1 MLRTF
6 RHGSPRPPPPTWVMI
21 GGVWR
26 GERHGSSAPGVRL
39 CMDDRERPT
48 TNQPLNAPGPR
59 PKVTPV
65 LAVIGLVLLIAAIFL
80 VISLLRYNT

>member
-6 RHGSPRPPPPTWVMI
+6 RHTSPGPPPPTWVI
-21 GGVWR
+21 GRWWSR
-26 GERHGSSAPGVRL
+26 ERHGASVTGVRRS
-39 CMDDRERPT
+39 MDDRDFPT

-59 PKVTPV
+59 PKVTPI
-65 LAVIGLVLLIAAIFL
+65 LAVIGLVLLIAAIFV

>member
-6 RHGSPRPPPPTWVMI
+6 RHTSPDPPPPTWVI
-21 GGVWR
+21 GR
-26 GERHGSSAPGVRL
+26 RHAASATGVRRG
-39 CMDDRERPT
+39 MDDRERPT

-59 PKVTPV
+59 PKVTPI
-65 LAVIGLVLLIAAIFL
+65 LAVVGLVLLIAAIFL

>member
-1 MLRTF
+1 VEPLSPGALPPHLRGMPTPVTGYG
-6 RHGSPRPPPPTWVMI
+6 HG
-21 GGVWR
+21 
-26 GERHGSSAPGVRL
+26 
-39 CMDDRERPT
+39 MDDRERPT

-65 LAVIGLVLLIAAIFL
+65 LAVVGLIALIAAIFV

>member
-6 RHGSPRPPPPTWVMI
+6 RHAAPHPPPPTWVI
-21 GGVWR
+21 GRWQG
-26 GERHGSSAPGVRL
+26 GERHGASATGVRRG
-39 CMDDRERPT
+39 MDDRERPT

-59 PKVTPV
+59 PKVTPI
-65 LAVIGLVLLIAAIFL
+65 LAVVGLVLLIAAIFL

>member
-1 MLRTF
+1 
-6 RHGSPRPPPPTWVMI
+6 
-21 GGVWR
+21 
-26 GERHGSSAPGVRL
+26 
-39 CMDDRERPT
+39 MDDRDHPT

-65 LAVIGLVLLIAAIFL
+65 LAVIGLIALIALIFL

>member
-1 MLRTF
+1 
-6 RHGSPRPPPPTWVMI
+6 
-21 GGVWR
+21 
-26 GERHGSSAPGVRL
+26 
-39 CMDDRERPT
+39 MDERERPT

-65 LAVIGLVLLIAAIFL
+65 LAVVAGIALIALVFL